1 MAEFTYP
8 LVQTVPYRQ
17 SAILN
22 STRFGCNKGYI
33 FHREGS
39 GIVTARGIVNNP
51 CSNFARYECKFSG
64 NIALS
69 EGATVG
75 EITAALAIN
84 GEILQDTIAVA
95 TPAAVGDFWH
105 VSGFAFIDVPRGCCY
120 DVTFENTSP
129 QSTPATPNPS
139 IDIRNL
145 KVSVNRVA

>member
-75 EITAALAIN
+75 ELAAALAIN

-105 VSGFAFIDVPRGCCY
+105 VSGFAYIDVPRGCCY
-120 DVTFENTSP
+120 EITVENASP
-129 QSTPATPNPS
+129 QATPATPNPS

-145 KVSVNRVA
+145 NVAVNRVG

>member
-51 CSNFARYECKFSG
+51 CSNFARYLCTFSC

-75 EITAALAIN
+75 EIAVALAIN
-84 GEILQDTIAVA
+84 GEILQDTVAVA
-95 TPAAVGDFWH
+95 TPAAVGDFWN
-105 VSGFAFIDVPRGCCY
+105 VSGFTYIDVPRGCCY
-120 DVTFENTSP
+120 EVSIENASP

-145 KVSVNRVA
+145 KVAVNRVG